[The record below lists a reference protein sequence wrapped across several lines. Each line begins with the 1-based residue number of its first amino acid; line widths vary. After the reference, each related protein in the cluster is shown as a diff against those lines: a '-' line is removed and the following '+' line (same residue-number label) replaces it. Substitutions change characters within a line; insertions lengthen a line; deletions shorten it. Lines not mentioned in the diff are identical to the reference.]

1 MHPENKIILNQKYF
15 WVRFLR
21 QNQNESGEK
30 KKHPKMNATHPVTVT
45 KTENR
50 IKKMHKMLKPETLL

>member
-1 MHPENKIILNQKYF
+1 
-15 WVRFLR
+15 
-21 QNQNESGEK
+21 
-30 KKHPKMNATHPVTVT
+30 MNATHPVTVT